1 MPVHNASVIENGL
14 FTSVLLSCPWLAL
27 CFAPPRPI
35 SHQHSLHTFLSSHVS
50 PSSPAAALHLSYQC
64 FPISLAQIQRTVC
77 LSLAHHFRSLSLLA
91 PSLPVSPHCISSL
104 YLLPVSLSFFRWLL
118 SHSQVNVSNNVR
130 LLCFCLLLKAVSFC
144 LSISPFLSDIMV
156 CPSAWGSIGFFLQSL
171 SLWWSLDWHLY
182 TCSLRKHRPS
192 GQSDWKAIFRL
203 SACTAFN

>member
-64 FPISLAQIQRTVC
+64 FSISLAQIQRTVC

-91 PSLPVSPHCISSL
+91 PSLPVSPPCISSL
-104 YLLPVSLSFFRWLL
+104 YLSLFSVGCCLTARLTSAIMWGCCVSAY
-118 SHSQVNVSNNVR
+118 
-130 LLCFCLLLKAVSFC
+130 C
-144 LSISPFLSDIMV
+144 
-156 CPSAWGSIGFFLQSL
+156 
-171 SLWWSLDWHLY
+171 
-182 TCSLRKHRPS
+182 
-192 GQSDWKAIFRL
+192 WKLFL
-203 SACTAFN
+203 SACPFLPFSLT

>member
-35 SHQHSLHTFLSSHVS
+35 SHQHSLHTCLSFLPCSSS
-50 PSSPAAALHLSYQC
+50 PSLLSVLFYQSCTNSTYCLPQPRPPLPLALASR
-64 FPISLAQIQRTVC
+64 SLA
-77 LSLAHHFRSLSLLA
+77 
-91 PSLPVSPHCISSL
+91 PCISSL

-130 LLCFCLLLKAVSFC
+130 LLCFCLLLKAVSFY

-156 CPSAWGSIGFFLQSL
+156 CPSAWGSVGFFLQSL